1 MPTMSETIGATLDAL
16 TRWLPAL
23 LPELP
28 RVERILAAVGAA
40 APDRDEPVSV
50 AVLARVS
57 AAAWAHSR
65 HLELMH
71 VPDGSLTPDEE
82 SHGWPSPDLRAIR
95 RCAGGVRSVARTD
108 GGVCTLAI
116 DTLDPFG
123 VAEPYLDAAVAL
135 ADRATA
141 LVLDL
146 RANGGGDPATV
157 AYLAGFVLGGPAVHL
172 SDVHGAD
179 GIEPWFSH
187 ELPGRHVATDAPV
200 AVLTS
205 TRTFSSAEA
214 LAYHLRARSRVTV
227 IGEVTPGGAD
237 HVTPIALTAHV
248 RALLPVAR
256 VVDVAT
262 GTSWEG
268 VGVQPDIACN
278 AADAAEVAAAWIASA
293 R

>member
-1 MPTMSETIGATLDAL
+1 MSETIGATLDAL

-23 LPELP
+23 LPDPE
-28 RVERILAAVGAA
+28 RVDHILAAVGAA
-40 APDRDEPVSV
+40 TPERDEPVS
-50 AVLARVS
+50 AAALARVS

-65 HLELMH
+65 HLELTY
-71 VPDGSLTPDEE
+71 VADGSLTPDEE
-82 SHGWPSPDLRAIR
+82 SHGWPPPDLRAIR
-95 RCAGGVRSVARTD
+95 RRAGGVRSVTRSD
-108 GGVCTLAI
+108 DGVCTLAI
-116 DTLDPFG
+116 DTLDPFD

-135 ADRATA
+135 AERATA

-179 GIEPWFSH
+179 GVEPWFSH

-200 AVLTS
+200 AVLTGG
-205 TRTFSSAEA
+205 RTFSSAEA
-214 LAYHLRARSRVTV
+214 LAYHLQARGRVTV
-227 IGEVTPGGAD
+227 IGETTPGGAD
-237 HVTPIALTAHV
+237 HVTPIALTPHV
-248 RALLPVAR
+248 RALLPIAR

-268 VGVQPDIACN
+268 AGVQPDIACPVAE
-278 AADAAEVAAAWIASA
+278 AADAAARWLASA